1 MGRKDALDVLSKA
14 IAAFDATA
22 KRIPAGIDDSDQYE
36 LRRNLEVVRQGSQ
49 TLENLGVELLSR
61 PVAFDPV
68 IDAALEV
75 LDRLK
80 DTRWDELKTERQR
93 SFLQDL
99 AHFVGTVR
107 GEIVNI
113 EAALESRREKAT
125 PKLRKEK
132 TYS

>member
-14 IAAFDATA
+14 IVAFDATA
-22 KRIPAGIDDSDQYE
+22 KRVPAGIDDSDQYE

-49 TLENLGVELLSR
+49 TLENLGIELLSR
-61 PVAFDPV
+61 SVAFNPL

-75 LDRLK
+75 LDHLK

-125 PKLRKEK
+125 PKLRQEQ
-132 TYS
+132 TS

>member
-61 PVAFDPV
+61 SVAFNPV

-75 LDRLK
+75 LDCLK
-80 DTRWDELKTERQR
+80 DVRWDELKTERQR

-125 PKLRKEK
+125 PKLRQEK
-132 TYS
+132 TSS